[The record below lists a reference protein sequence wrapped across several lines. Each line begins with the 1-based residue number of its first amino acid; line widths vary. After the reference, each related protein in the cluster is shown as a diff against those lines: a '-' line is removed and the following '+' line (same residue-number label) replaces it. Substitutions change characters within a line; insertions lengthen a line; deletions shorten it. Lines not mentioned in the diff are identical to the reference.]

1 MEHQTDVPW
10 LLIILVSLFAFW
22 MMMETY
28 RRHFGNHNAHLV
40 RFEVDE
46 RAIVIEG
53 PEQDVISAHYQV
65 FHGKIDHRNQADTQ
79 DWLKP
84 NWWTLGLVS
93 HAWRR
98 EVHVVRADQ
107 FDNAV
112 QLLYQAKK
120 SGLKI
125 DVTIRQMT
133 AREAR
138 NTRNAESG
146 REHDLYAEGQIGHP
160 RDRAW
165 LGGFF
170 GPRRDK
176 IRRVSHQQ
184 SKPSST
190 KTTQRAK
197 RRK

>member
-1 MEHQTDVPW
+1 MMEIHSDAPW
-10 LLIILVSLFAFW
+10 LLFFAVCFFFFW
-22 MMMETY
+22 MAISIY
-28 RRHFGNHNAHLV
+28 QRHFKLRNVNRM
-40 RFEVDE
+40 RFEIDE

-53 PEQDVISAHYQV
+53 PEADVISAHYQV

-84 NWWTLGLVS
+84 NWWMLGLV
-93 HAWRR
+93 HQAWRR

-176 IRRVSHQQ
+176 IRRVSANEQ
-184 SKPSST
+184 PRST
-190 KTTQRAK
+190 KPTQRQK